1 MAVCPHCGFEA
12 EEGASA
18 CPLCGTRLAA
28 STGPDGAGPVA
39 ATAAAEGQGRA
50 AGAEGSEPA
59 AGPPPWEDP
68 GFAFPHNLIATW
80 RQSVLEP
87 GSFFPRVPWEAAL
100 PRPVLYLLVVTVIAA
115 FFNLWWSALGVAAPL
130 ALGIP
135 GQNVGMGRG
144 AEALIEFF
152 VSPFAALFSL
162 LIGTLILHFF
172 ALFLAPERR
181 GLGATARAICY
192 SAGPAV
198 FSIIPILGPPV
209 GFVWAVVLQVL
220 GIREAHRTTTGRAAA
235 IVLLP
240 IGILLAIGFALLLLA
255 FLLVGVTLIGR

>member
-12 EEGASA
+12 EENASA

-28 STGPDGAGPVA
+28 SLAQGTGVGVA
-39 ATAAAEGQGRA
+39 APDTAERGSSGSAEPEGAAE
-50 AGAEGSEPA
+50 
-59 AGPPPWEDP
+59 PPPWEDP
-68 GFAFPHNLIATW
+68 AVAFPGNLIATW
-80 RQSVLEP
+80 RESVLEP
-87 GSFFPRVPWEAAL
+87 ARFFTRVPWGASL
-100 PRPVLYLLVVTVIAA
+100 PRPVLYFLVVMVIAA

-130 ALGIP
+130 ALGVP
-135 GQNVGMGRG
+135 GQEAGMGRG

-152 VSPFAALFSL
+152 VSPFAALVSL
-162 LIGTLILHFF
+162 LIWTLVLHFF

-181 GLGATARAICY
+181 GLGATARVICY

-198 FSIIPILGPPV
+198 FSIVPILGPPV
-209 GFVWAVVLQVL
+209 GAVWAIVLTVL
-220 GIREAHRTTTGRAAA
+220 GVREAHRTATGRAAA

-240 IGILLAIGFALLLLA
+240 LAILLALVFALLLLA